1 MRAIRFIRHGVKK
14 LTATLVKSRV
24 AISSPTNFI
33 KDFSVDADAGASFVC
48 LPEFAPFPVASCN
61 QWTNL
66 SANSSTFSFLNTIS
80 TFAFDN
86 KVTFRNSIVFSFIR
100 RITSTLSYC
109 AILMCLTFN
118 PDTAQAANDSGEFG
132 SAIDFTM
139 YKLAVE
145 SNDAS
150 AQYLVGRNFLKGKT
164 VTKNVK
170 EAIKWFKLAAEQ
182 NHQLAQ
188 YSLGRIYFFGDDV
201 KRNTTLGMEYIV
213 KAANNGLDEAQ
224 LFLGNYYLGNN
235 GGKLDMEL
243 AKKWLL
249 SASEFNNPRAQY
261 QLGKILLEG
270 GNDSDNDKAVKWLR
284 AASDAGLLEA
294 SKLLKRIRTDGKGLN
309 SVAVFQNEDAN
320 QMALASDSVDNKANE
335 TLSKPDLPSEEKISK
350 NSAADKAAVA
360 ESNTKTSSDNKEKPS
375 DNSAAKSDPQSNAV
389 AKVKVDSSIAM
400 PVTNKAMSSSSLFA
414 NAKLSDSEEKM
425 PPSKQFNLAMEYING
440 EHGVKK
446 DLSRGIALLLA
457 AAHRDNPRAQYT
469 YGLMLRD
476 GAGVEK
482 DVNSALTW
490 LNKAST
496 AGLASAKREYENLK
510 LQTMRKSGVNNPDK
524 PAAQYSLGLR
534 LLKGDGIKQ
543 NEVEAADWILKAA
556 KQNYH
561 EAEARIGSM
570 YRQGIGVEK
579 NERLAMRWLEK
590 AAGAGVL
597 SAARE
602 LKALED
608 ETNKSRLAKLESA
621 GDKIDDSVTA
631 DSAKPIQKTAFK
643 QKFFPAEDGA
653 DGILLDNFPS
663 QESQVKTPTKS
674 EKDTESGQSNK
685 DVNNGGS
692 AAGKNRKPA
701 KTNNDNLQGDAKV
714 AMSENQAKSSDILEI
729 DKDSNLYPLMRLAK
743 NGDKGAQY
751 EFAVKLLQE
760 NKTSQALEE
769 AIKWLTLAADNQH
782 LAAQLKLAGMYQSG
796 SQVKRDL
803 KKAYDLYLQAANF
816 GNDDAQLKL
825 GDMYRNGEG
834 VDADNSEAILW
845 YRKSA
850 NQGNQEA
857 RHRLGGCKIC

>member
-1 MRAIRFIRHGVKK
+1 
-14 LTATLVKSRV
+14 
-24 AISSPTNFI
+24 
-33 KDFSVDADAGASFVC
+33 
-48 LPEFAPFPVASCN
+48 
-61 QWTNL
+61 
-66 SANSSTFSFLNTIS
+66 
-80 TFAFDN
+80 
-86 KVTFRNSIVFSFIR
+86 
-100 RITSTLSYC
+100 
-109 AILMCLTFN
+109 
-118 PDTAQAANDSGEFG
+118 
-132 SAIDFTM
+132 
-139 YKLAVE
+139 
-145 SNDAS
+145 
-150 AQYLVGRNFLKGKT
+150 
-164 VTKNVK
+164 
-170 EAIKWFKLAAEQ
+170 
-182 NHQLAQ
+182 
-188 YSLGRIYFFGDDV
+188 
-201 KRNTTLGMEYIV
+201 
-213 KAANNGLDEAQ
+213 
-224 LFLGNYYLGNN
+224 
-235 GGKLDMEL
+235 
-243 AKKWLL
+243 
-249 SASEFNNPRAQY
+249 
-261 QLGKILLEG
+261 
-270 GNDSDNDKAVKWLR
+270 
-284 AASDAGLLEA
+284 
-294 SKLLKRIRTDGKGLN
+294 
-309 SVAVFQNEDAN
+309 
-320 QMALASDSVDNKANE
+320 
-335 TLSKPDLPSEEKISK
+335 
-350 NSAADKAAVA
+350 
-360 ESNTKTSSDNKEKPS
+360 
-375 DNSAAKSDPQSNAV
+375 
-389 AKVKVDSSIAM
+389 
-400 PVTNKAMSSSSLFA
+400 
-414 NAKLSDSEEKM
+414 
-425 PPSKQFNLAMEYING
+425 
-440 EHGVKK
+440 
-446 DLSRGIALLLA
+446 
-457 AAHRDNPRAQYT
+457 
-469 YGLMLRD
+469 
-476 GAGVEK
+476 
-482 DVNSALTW
+482 
-490 LNKAST
+490 
-496 AGLASAKREYENLK
+496 
-510 LQTMRKSGVNNPDK
+510 
-524 PAAQYSLGLR
+524 
-534 LLKGDGIKQ
+534 
-543 NEVEAADWILKAA
+543 
-556 KQNYH
+556 
-561 EAEARIGSM
+561 
-570 YRQGIGVEK
+570 
-579 NERLAMRWLEK
+579 MRWLEK